1 MSKFLWVRGP
11 GFSLL
16 KKGVT
21 NKERRGGWSELCGIG
36 LELKVSVGTHG
47 F

>member
-1 MSKFLWVRGP
+1 MSKFLWVREP

-21 NKERRGGWSELCGIG
+21 NKEKRKARMKIAVLDWN
-36 LELKVSVGTHG
+36 
-47 F
+47 